1 MSTPPLPASSA
12 SKAALPPPATVS
24 ITAGIATVTIDR
36 PQRGNALDAATVDA
50 LARAFEALAANEDVH
65 TWALRGAGPQFC
77 TGFDFTDLDRQ
88 SDGDLLERFVRVE
101 LMLQQFANAPARTV
115 AFVQGRAFGAGAD
128 LFTAC
133 DARIVGPKAT
143 FGFPGPR
150 FGLVL
155 GTRRLALRIGPEQA
169 RRVLLEGLTLDALEA
184 LDIGLATQRWD
195 GDFDALHATLAR
207 PVADPP
213 TLRRLVAQARQSS
226 DDEDLAAVVRSVIR
240 PGLVARVRA
249 YRDSI
254 AKR

>member
-1 MSTPPLPASSA
+1 MTLPAPPAPPA
-12 SKAALPPPATVS
+12 SNPASPPPGTVS
-24 ITAGIATVTIDR
+24 TARGIATVTIDR
-36 PQRGNALDAATVDA
+36 PQRGNALDAATVEA
-50 LARAFEALAANEDVH
+50 LAQAFEALAANHDVH

-88 SDGDLLERFVRVE
+88 SEGDLLERFVRVE

-128 LFTAC
+128 LFAAC
-133 DARIVGPKAT
+133 DARIVGPRAT

-169 RRVLLEGLTLDALEA
+169 RRVLLEGLTVDAVQAVEM
-184 LDIGLATQRWD
+184 GLATQRWES
-195 GDFDALHATLAR
+195 DFDALHATLAA

-213 TLRRLVAQARQSS
+213 TLRRLVAQTRQSA
-226 DDEDLAAVVRSVIR
+226 DDADLGAVVRSVIR
-240 PGLVARVRA
+240 PGLAARVRA